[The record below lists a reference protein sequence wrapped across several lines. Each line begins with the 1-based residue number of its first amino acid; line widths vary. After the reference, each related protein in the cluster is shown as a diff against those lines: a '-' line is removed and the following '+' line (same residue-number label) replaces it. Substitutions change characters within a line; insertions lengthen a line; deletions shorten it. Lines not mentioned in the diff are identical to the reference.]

1 MRNLPLAFVFSC
13 MLAWLCLA
21 ACERKPEP
29 HNEDIDFVVNGR
41 TGDSELHPSADIQTL
56 RFEVFSKKKWTCSK
70 EGSEVDWLSFDMAE
84 SEKKNTWNISFTLT
98 ENTGNAPRTAVFL
111 FSSASLTRRVT
122 ITQSVEDPIFR
133 THTIGAY
140 GVPGGDIVFDRER
153 FQYSRLLYGT
163 RSLSFRLYE
172 PSAARVVSLSG
183 LSPQME
189 AGMRFPVLYRV
200 SEGGYTRVLERFDL
214 QVIRVRTPLV
224 WLKKDENTYFVVK
237 E

>member
-1 MRNLPLAFVFSC
+1 MRNLPLAFVLSC
-13 MLAWLCLA
+13 LLGWLCLA
-21 ACERKPEP
+21 ACERRKESR
-29 HNEDIDFVVNGR
+29 NEDIDFVVNGR
-41 TGDSELHPSADIQTL
+41 VGDSELHPSADIQTL
-56 RFEVFSKKKWTCSK
+56 RFEVFSKNKWTCSK
-70 EGSEVDWLSFDMAE
+70 EGSEVDWLSFEMVE

-98 ENTGNAPRTAVFL
+98 ENMGNAPRTAVFL

-153 FQYSRLLYGT
+153 FQYSRLLYG
-163 RSLSFRLYE
+163 SQFLSFRLYE

-183 LSPQME
+183 LFRQME

-200 SEGGYTRVLERFDL
+200 SEEGYTRILERFEV

-224 WLKKDENTYFVVK
+224 WLKKDENTYFVIK